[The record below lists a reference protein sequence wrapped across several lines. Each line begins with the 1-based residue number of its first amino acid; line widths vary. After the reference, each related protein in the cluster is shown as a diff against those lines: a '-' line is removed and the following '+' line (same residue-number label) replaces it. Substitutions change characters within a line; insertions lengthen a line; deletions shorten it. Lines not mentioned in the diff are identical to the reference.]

1 MKRHNLSPLPL
12 DMQSA
17 KSLMDGVSTCLN
29 RQGWFKQNW
38 LVSVHCFPP
47 LPQTPVSVTMH
58 VFRSHWLNEDGQGIH
73 FEAQFGPKQWAKLEI
88 PVMLHFFHSGTIPGT
103 KIKRMAVTKPLVDS
117 IYDLVSSWPG
127 YSFRVGRYGAQSFSC
142 TLHFVESLAG
152 LPGSFDPSLAS
163 LSDTVSWDTSTAEQ
177 FQGMVSKEISR
188 LCIELGPAIDH
199 ALAQALK

>member
-1 MKRHNLSPLPL
+1 
-12 DMQSA
+12 MQSA
-17 KSLMDGVSTCLN
+17 KTLMDGVSTSLN
-29 RQGWFKQNW
+29 GQGWFKQNW
-38 LVSVHCFPP
+38 LISVHFFPS
-47 LPQTPVSVTMH
+47 LPQAPESVTMH
-58 VFRSHWLNEDGQGIH
+58 VFRPHWLNEDGQGIH

-88 PVMLHFFHSGTIPGT
+88 PVMLHVFHSGTIPGT

-142 TLHFVESLAG
+142 TLRLVEFIAG

-163 LSDTVSWDTSTAEQ
+163 LLDTVSWDTSTAEH
-177 FQGMVSKEISR
+177 FQRMVSKEISR